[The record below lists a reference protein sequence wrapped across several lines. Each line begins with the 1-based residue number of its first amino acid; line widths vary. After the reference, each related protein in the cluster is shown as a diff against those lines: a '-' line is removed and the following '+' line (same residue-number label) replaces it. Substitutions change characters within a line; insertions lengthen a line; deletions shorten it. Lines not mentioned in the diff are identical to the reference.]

1 MATAVPPALLEV
13 IPNYLRDHLARVLAG
28 EPHAEQCMIAG
39 TPEGQRGAL
48 VVALFAAD
56 CPVVPFKA
64 VLAEAWQV
72 APREVGRACGTV
84 AQLRALFVYA
94 GLELERAKPIRIK
107 NFEHRRPQVSGG

>member
-64 VLAEAWQV
+64 VLAEAWMV
-72 APREVGRACGTV
+72 APREVGRACRTV
-84 AQLRALFVYA
+84 AQLKALFDFA
-94 GLELERAKPIRIK
+94 GMELRRAKPIRVGR
-107 NFEHRRPQVSGG
+107 FEHRHEVVR